1 MSDPSL
7 STTSGVIQG
16 LLHRLAQGDANAKKT
31 LIGHSY
37 GRLRLLA
44 HRLVGETNV
53 EDATEVLHGAF
64 ERLERALDDVKP
76 TNVADYLGLAALQIR
91 RQLLDRI
98 RHYKG
103 RAGTGGKAKHV
114 AVSLNAGGDSSQSS
128 AAINPADPKA
138 RPDRVE
144 MALELLEAIDILPD
158 DERRVVELKFI
169 DGCTEAEAGQ
179 ILGVHED
186 TVKRR
191 WARARVKLAKKLAV
205 FGPEN

>member
-1 MSDPSL
+1 
-7 STTSGVIQG
+7 
-16 LLHRLAQGDANAKKT
+16 
-31 LIGHSY
+31 
-37 GRLRLLA
+37 
-44 HRLVGETNV
+44 
-53 EDATEVLHGAF
+53 
-64 ERLERALDDVKP
+64 
-76 TNVADYLGLAALQIR
+76 
-91 RQLLDRI
+91 
-98 RHYKG
+98 
-103 RAGTGGKAKHV
+103 
-114 AVSLNAGGDSSQSS
+114 
-128 AAINPADPKA
+128 
-138 RPDRVE
+138 